1 MFLLCKKLYFESM
14 NYINI
19 QHAVSV
25 EQLLVL
31 RLVGNYWFQFH
42 YSVDNVFKQLIGFS
56 NETYKQI
63 CQCFLPHRL
72 KLSTNTPIIERCLR
86 HQIDERITN
95 E

>member
-1 MFLLCKKLYFESM
+1 M

-63 CQCFLPHRL
+63 CQFPTT
-72 KLSTNTPIIERCLR
+72 STKAFNQ
-86 HQIDERITN
+86 HSYY
-95 E
+95 